1 MKQLIVYNP
10 ISNEG
15 HLDSWHVLFVDLLL
29 QAGWPVIAVT
39 SDPKGLKK
47 KLIHRRCVMKG
58 LTIVGIDDKPPSLK
72 SRLRLLWHRWNAYCD
87 ARRFRQNK
95 KGEVLP
101 LWLFN
106 LVQLMFEFLHK
117 AYSGKNNAAKGAMV
131 GHQTFSTTHLDP
143 QVFCQRVNQLIEQY
157 PSDIAGVLN
166 MYVDAYTPDLAS
178 WQNFRLKDNL
188 PWIGLCITPGT
199 EPVEGYYQLQNYKG
213 SLFLD
218 EAARLRYQQR
228 MPERHF
234 EFLPDITETGLPEKE
249 SALAEQLKDRAQGR
263 KIVFLGGSIGK
274 QKNLSRWL
282 ELVAL
287 ADADKWFFAQIGRIN
302 KNNLLREDEE
312 ALSRAQAQPP
322 ENLLIW
328 SEYLSDERS
337 FNEMISLSDVIF
349 AVYRDFGR
357 SSNMLSKAAYFEK
370 TILVTEDTL
379 MATRVQQYG
388 IGLAVKQEDAR
399 SMLVGLEAL
408 EYLPALEKKF
418 DIYRQDISPSVVQ
431 DRLVSFIQRCITAD
445 SNQK

>member
-10 ISNEG
+10 ISKEG
-15 HLDSWHVLFVDLLL
+15 HLDSWHALFVDLLL

-39 SDPKGLKK
+39 NDPKGLEQ
-47 KLIHRRCVMKG
+47 KLTQKRCVMKG
-58 LTIVGIDDKPPSLK
+58 LTVLSIEDKPLSLS

-87 ARRFRQNK
+87 TRRFQQNQ

-101 LWLFN
+101 LWMLN
-106 LVQLMFEFLHK
+106 VVQSMIDFLHQI
-117 AYSGKNNAAKGAMV
+117 YLGKNSTV
-131 GHQTFSTTHLDP
+131 GTGIASNQASSTTHLDP
-143 QVFCQRVNQLIEQY
+143 QVFCKRVNQLIEQY

-178 WQNFRLKDNL
+178 WHNFSLKDNL

-199 EPVEGYYQLQNYKG
+199 DPAEGYYQLQSYKG

-218 EAARLRYQQR
+218 EAAHLRYQQR

-282 ELVAL
+282 ELVAI
-287 ADADKWFFAQIGRIN
+287 ADANKWFFAQIGRIN

-312 ALSRAQAQPP
+312 ALSRVQAQPP

-399 SMLVGLEAL
+399 SMLAGLEAL
-408 EYLPALEKKF
+408 EHLPALAKKF
-418 DIYRQDISPSVVQ
+418 DVYRQDISPSVVQ
-431 DRLVSFIQRCITAD
+431 DRLVSFIQKCITAN
-445 SNQK
+445 SNQL

>member
-15 HLDSWHVLFVDLLL
+15 HLDSWHALFVDLLL

-39 SDPKGLKK
+39 NDPKGLEQ
-47 KLIHRRCVMKG
+47 KLAHRKCVMKG
-58 LTIVGIDDKPPSLK
+58 LTILSIEEKPLSLR
-72 SRLRLLWHRWNAYCD
+72 SRLRQLWQKFNAYCD
-87 ARRFRQNK
+87 ARRFQQSQT
-95 KGEVLP
+95 GELLP
-101 LWLFN
+101 LWL
-106 LVQLMFEFLHK
+106 LKAVQRLFEFLRQI
-117 AYSGKNNAAKGAMV
+117 YSDKNHAA
-131 GHQTFSTTHLDP
+131 QTATTSNQSSSATHLDP
-143 QVFCQRVNQLIEQY
+143 QVFCHRVNHLIEQN
-157 PSDIAGVLN
+157 PGDIAGVLN
-166 MYVDAYTPDLAS
+166 MYVDAYPPSLLS
-178 WQNFRLKDNL
+178 WQNFGLKDNL
-188 PWIGLCITPGT
+188 PWMGLCITPGA
-199 EPVEGYYQLQNYKG
+199 EPVEAYYQLQNYKG
-213 SLFLD
+213 TLFLD
-218 EAARLRYQQR
+218 ETVRLQYQQR

-234 EFLPDITETGLPEKE
+234 EFLPDITETGLPERT
-249 SALAEQLKDRAQGR
+249 SALAEQMKHRARGR

-302 KNNLLREDEE
+302 KNNLTKEDEQ
-312 ALSRAQAQPP
+312 ALTRVQAQLP

-328 SEYLSDERS
+328 SEYLPDERS
-337 FNEMISLSDVIF
+337 FNEIISLSDVIF

-388 IGLAVKQEDAR
+388 IGLAVKQDDPH
-399 SMLVGLEAL
+399 SMLAGLEAL
-408 EYLPALEKKF
+408 EHLPALANKF
-418 DIYRQDISPSVVQ
+418 EAYRQEVSPSVVQ
-431 DRLVSFIQRCITAD
+431 DRLVSFIQTCITAE

>member
-15 HLDSWHVLFVDLLL
+15 HLDSWHALFVELLL
-29 QAGWPVIAVT
+29 QVNWPVIAVT
-39 SDPKGLKK
+39 NDPKGLEQ
-47 KLIHRRCVMKG
+47 KLTQKGCVLKG
-58 LTIVGIDDKPPSLK
+58 LTILSIEDKSLSLR
-72 SRLRLLWHRWNAYCD
+72 SRLRLLWYRWNAYCD
-87 ARRFRQNK
+87 ARRFRKNQ

-101 LWLFN
+101 SWLLN
-106 LVQLMFEFLHK
+106 VLQRMLQLLYQACLGKRSAVK
-117 AYSGKNNAAKGAMV
+117 AAIV
-131 GHQTFSTTHLDP
+131 GHQTSSAIHLDP
-143 QVFCQRVNQLIEQY
+143 QVFCRRVNQLIEQY
-157 PSDIAGVLN
+157 PNDIAGVLN
-166 MYVDAYTPDLAS
+166 MYVDAYAPDFAS
-178 WQNFRLKDNL
+178 WQNFSLKENL

-199 EPVEGYYQLQNYKG
+199 NPVEGYYQLKNYRG
-213 SLFLD
+213 SLLLD
-218 EAARLRYQQR
+218 EVARLRYQQR

-249 SALAEQLKDRAQGR
+249 SALAEQLKGRARGR

-287 ADADKWFFAQIGRIN
+287 ADANKWFFVQIGRIN
-302 KNNLLREDEE
+302 KNNLLKEDEE
-312 ALSRAQAQPP
+312 ALSRVQAQPP

-337 FNEMISLSDVIF
+337 FNEMIFLSDVIF
-349 AVYRDFGR
+349 AVYRDFDR

-370 TILVTEDTL
+370 TILVTEGTL
-379 MATRVQQYG
+379 MASRVQQYG

-399 SMLVGLEAL
+399 SMLAGLEAL
-408 EYLPALEKKF
+408 EHLPALKKKF

-431 DRLVSFIQRCITAD
+431 DRLVSFIRKCMTDEAH
-445 SNQK
+445 